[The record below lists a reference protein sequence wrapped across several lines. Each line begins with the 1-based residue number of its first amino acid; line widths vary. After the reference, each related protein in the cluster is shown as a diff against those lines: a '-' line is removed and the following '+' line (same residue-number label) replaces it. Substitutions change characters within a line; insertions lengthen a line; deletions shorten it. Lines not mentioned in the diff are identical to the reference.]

1 MKNLLRHLAA
11 KLLVWWTVHELRRSF
26 AWAVTLPRNEA
37 MLVITRWRWRILHAE
52 PIDEEIRA
60 HYLLALT
67 RLEHIIKARD
77 MELAEAA

>member
-1 MKNLLRHLAA
+1 MKNILRRITA
-11 KLLVWWTVHELRRSF
+11 KLLVWWTVRELRRSF

-52 PIDEEIRA
+52 AIDDEIRT

-67 RLEHIIKARD
+67 RLEQIINSH
-77 MELAEAA
+77 ESGLAEAA